1 MPISRFSCNGAAMQ
15 QGNLPYKRK
24 PKAYAAHLPAS
35 GFIYPEKGLEHTTP
49 LAIMH
54 IDDMVFYGLLFFCR
68 IVICTEPPGVLYLMP
83 FSTKL
88 KSRR

>member
-35 GFIYPEKGLEHTTP
+35 GFIYPEKGLEHTCP
-49 LAIMH
+49 I
-54 IDDMVFYGLLFFCR
+54 LLRDAGSLCLQHAAQR
-68 IVICTEPPGVLYLMP
+68 C
-83 FSTKL
+83 FSFAG
-88 KSRR
+88 S